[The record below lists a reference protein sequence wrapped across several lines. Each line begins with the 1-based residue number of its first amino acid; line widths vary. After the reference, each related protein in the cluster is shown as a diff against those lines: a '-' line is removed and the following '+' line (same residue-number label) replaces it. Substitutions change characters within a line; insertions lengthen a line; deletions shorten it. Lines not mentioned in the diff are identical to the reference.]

1 MDIIIVSIIIGAFVV
16 FLLWLGTEKKI
27 KPATKKNIL
36 IFLVGFETFH
46 ALTHFFLWVTNQ
58 TIWTPWLLV
67 TSGWN
72 LGSFIVNSLI
82 AIGLLYWASRIK
94 R

>member
-1 MDIIIVSIIIGAFVV
+1 MDIIAVSIIIGVFVV
-16 FLLWLGTEKKI
+16 FLLWLGAAKI
-27 KPATKKNIL
+27 KPVTKKNIL
-36 IFLVGFETFH
+36 IFLAGFETFH
-46 ALTHFFLWVTNQ
+46 AFTHFFLWVTNQ
-58 TIWTPWLLV
+58 ILWTPWLLV

-82 AIGLLYWASRIK
+82 AIGLLYWAFRIK